1 MLVLIHPFPLICWD
15 SILNRHNWKL
25 EDRDTLC
32 VNHVVGVQSISC
44 VWLFETPWTVA
55 HQALLS
61 STISQ
66 SFLRIISIQSVM
78 LSNRLKLCHPLL
90 LLPSIF
96 PSIRVFFQ
104 WVDSSHQVAKVL
116 ELHLRLHHQSF
127 QWIFKVDFLQDWL
140 IWSPCCPRDSQE
152 SPPAPLFK
160 SINSLVLSLRY
171 DPTLISIHDYWKKQ
185 HWL

>member
-61 STISQ
+61 STISHEDYRKYLDWTHQ
-66 SFLRIISIQSVM
+66 GSVGKQM
-78 LSNRLKLCHPLL
+78 AHLK
-90 LLPSIF
+90 
-96 PSIRVFFQ
+96 
-104 WVDSSHQVAKVL
+104 
-116 ELHLRLHHQSF
+116 
-127 QWIFKVDFLQDWL
+127 
-140 IWSPCCPRDSQE
+140 
-152 SPPAPLFK
+152 
-160 SINSLVLSLRY
+160 
-171 DPTLISIHDYWKKQ
+171 
-185 HWL
+185 